1 MVSVLLFPRIFF
13 SCSLSV
19 IEVLE
24 SYAEYPKVKGWKQEN
39 EMIEWHRVR
48 FGRPAGTNEFV
59 SFYVRVTILIL
70 LKERKNGPI
79 LPQHIFY
86 FLVVVFPYS

>member
-1 MVSVLLFPRIFF
+1 
-13 SCSLSV
+13 
-19 IEVLE
+19 
-24 SYAEYPKVKGWKQEN
+24 
-39 EMIEWHRVR
+39 MIEWHRVR

-70 LKERKNGPI
+70 VKERKNGPI

-86 FLVVVFPYS
+86 FLVVVFPCS